1 MINPTTHAITEFP
14 VPNGSSYAHFEGI
27 AVGSDGNLWFT
38 EAGAVPDRI
47 GEINPTTHAI
57 TVIATPTGGSE
68 PVGITAGPDGNL
80 WFTEASVGQIG
91 EINPTT
97 HVVDEFTVP
106 YLAPYGN
113 GFIPAGPYEI
123 TKGPDGNVWFT
134 DGETNAIGVVTLNQ
148 SSSTHFVV
156 TQQPPASLI
165 AGTSFGLTVQAED
178 SSGNLNSSFNGTV
191 TVALASG
198 PSGATLGGTLT
209 APRSNGVATF
219 YGLTLNTAASG
230 YKLQV
235 SSNGVDS
242 ATTNAIT
249 VTPAAASKLAI
260 ETQPS
265 ATATAGQA
273 FATQPAVEEVD
284 QYGNV
289 ETGDNST
296 VITAELSSGAGPLQ
310 GTTTATVSGRRGDLH
325 EPGRQQGRDDRAQF
339 TGGRLHLGDF
349 QLQSWSARRRPQV
362 GDPDGAVSDRHR
374 RVRRSPSSRSSD
386 EEDRYGNLETGD
398 NSTVVTASLESGV
411 GPLQG
416 TTTATVLGGV
426 ATFTSLADDRA
437 EIDHA
442 QFTGGGFE
450 RRSPSSIVVSPAAAS
465 KLVIHTQPSATATAG
480 QAFATQPVIY
490 EEDQFG
496 NLETGDNST
505 IVTAVAAPPA
515 PGRFRAATVTVSGGV
530 ATFTNLTDDTAETIA
545 LHSQSGGLSGPIS
558 NSITISPAAAS
569 KLVIHTEPS
578 ATATAGQAFA
588 MQPVIYEED
597 STATWKPATTARWSR
612 PSSRPASGT
621 ASGNGHRRCV
631 RRRGQVH
638 QLVGQH
644 GRGPGTQVHE
654 RVSDTG
660 RLLRHRGEPGG
671 GQQADRGPAAFG
683 HGHGRAALRRA
694 SRWSRKRIRMATA
707 RAATTAP
714 R

>member
-191 TVALASG
+191 TVALASD
-198 PSGATLGGTLT
+198 PSDATLGGTLT
-209 APRSNGVATF
+209 ATASNGVATF

-260 ETQPS
+260 QTQPS

-310 GTTTATVSGRRGDLH
+310 GTTTATVSDGVAAFTNLADNKAGSIALK
-325 EPGRQQGRDDRAQF
+325 F
-339 TGGRLHLGDF
+339 TGG
-349 QLQSWSARRRPQV
+349 V
-362 GDPDGAVSDRHR
+362 
-374 RVRRSPSSRSSD
+374 
-386 EEDRYGNLETGD
+386 
-398 NSTVVTASLESGV
+398 
-411 GPLQG
+411 
-416 TTTATVLGGV
+416 
-426 ATFTSLADDRA
+426 FTSAP
-437 EIDHA
+437 
-442 QFTGGGFE
+442 T
-450 RRSPSSIVVSPAAAS
+450 SSIVVSPAAAS
-465 KLVIHTQPSATATAG
+465 KLRDRDGAAGDSHRRVRPSPASRSSHEEDPYGNRETGDNSTVVTARLETGVWAAPGDRHRDGFGRRRHLHQPGRRQGRIDHAPVHQRHFVRGGLEHVVVSPAAASYLVIQTQPSATATAG
-480 QAFATQPVIY
+480 QAFAVQPVIY
-490 EEDQFG
+490 EEDPFG

-505 IVTAVAAPPA
+505 VITAALMPA
-515 PGRFRAATVTVSGGV
+515 PGRSRVRR
-530 ATFTNLTDDTAETIA
+530 
-545 LHSQSGGLSGPIS
+545 PP
-558 NSITISPAAAS
+558 SPAA
-569 KLVIHTEPS
+569 
-578 ATATAGQAFA
+578 
-588 MQPVIYEED
+588 
-597 STATWKPATTARWSR
+597 WR
-612 PSSRPASGT
+612 PSMVWPMT
-621 ASGNGHRRCV
+621 
-631 RRRGQVH
+631 
-638 QLVGQH
+638 
-644 GRGPGTQVHE
+644 GPGRFH
-654 RVSDTG
+654 SSS
-660 RLLRHRGEPGG
+660 
-671 GQQADRGPAAFG
+671 
-683 HGHGRAALRRA
+683 RAAA
-694 SRWSRKRIRMATA
+694 
-707 RAATTAP
+707 
-714 R
+714 